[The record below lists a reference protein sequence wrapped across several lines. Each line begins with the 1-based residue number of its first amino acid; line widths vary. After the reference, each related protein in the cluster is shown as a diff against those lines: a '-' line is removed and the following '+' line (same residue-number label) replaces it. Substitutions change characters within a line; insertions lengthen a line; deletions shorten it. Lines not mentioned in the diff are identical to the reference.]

1 MNLKNQIE
9 LELYFADHFDTAL
22 FPVLADTYLQ
32 TGDLRRAKKVCE
44 IGLGYTPDNID
55 GMYTFAKV
63 HLVGGNLKNAENVLK
78 ILLTNKLFH
87 LHDSQQIRLTIP
99 ENVSSHHRVFPS

>member
-1 MNLKNQIE
+1 MIDLKDKTA
-9 LELYFADHFDTAL
+9 LEFYFADHLDTAL
-22 FPVLADTYLQ
+22 FPALADIYLQ

-55 GMYTFAKV
+55 GIYTFAKV

-78 ILLTNKLFH
+78 ILLTNK
-87 LHDSQQIRLTIP
+87 
-99 ENVSSHHRVFPS
+99 